1 MIIFLFLIGLK
12 HLVLIKIINYFNSM
26 LLKKNLILNK
36 KCKICL
42 KRFNNYIIFINK
54 FNKKNKI
61 NNINKLYLLIKS
73 KKYLLFYN
81 NYLKCLKK
89 YFPTIY
95 FNFIKTNFI
104 IFNKI
109 NKNNKLY
116 NFYLYLNNNLIY

>member
-1 MIIFLFLIGLK
+1 
-12 HLVLIKIINYFNSM
+12 M